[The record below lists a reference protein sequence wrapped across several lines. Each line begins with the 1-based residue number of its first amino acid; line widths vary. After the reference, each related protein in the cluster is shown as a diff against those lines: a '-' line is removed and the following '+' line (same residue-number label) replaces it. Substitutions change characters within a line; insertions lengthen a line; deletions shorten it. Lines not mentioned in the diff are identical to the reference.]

1 MDQTF
6 LFQGA
11 TELGQK
17 QQGQI
22 VGGMSWLGSEGG
34 SDNMSGAFR
43 EITAAYGLLS
53 LPSLVVSIAEAFQWG
68 KGSIPHRL
76 WSMSP
81 LPGGTRTFFSPRPCE
96 SDQRVSALISCQK
109 KNPFPA
115 WDSGLQRNSSSC
127 SLSSSYL
134 PAWALAA
141 IFNLFHMFF
150 LLLVSQAAFSPRLDW
165 CPAPRVTWVYIT

>member
-109 KNPFPA
+109 KTLFQHGTLAYKETPHRVLCHPA
-115 WDSGLQRNSSSC
+115 TSQLVHWQRYLTSSTC
-127 SLSSSYL
+127 SFFSWFHRL
-134 PAWALAA
+134 PSHLGW
-141 IFNLFHMFF
+141 IG
-150 LLLVSQAAFSPRLDW
+150 
-165 CPAPRVTWVYIT
+165 APHPG